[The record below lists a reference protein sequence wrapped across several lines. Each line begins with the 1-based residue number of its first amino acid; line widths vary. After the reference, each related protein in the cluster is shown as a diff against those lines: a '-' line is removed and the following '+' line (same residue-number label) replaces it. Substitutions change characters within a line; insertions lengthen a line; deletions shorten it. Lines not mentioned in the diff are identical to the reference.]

1 MADTVDPER
10 VFRIFRIIALILS
23 QRCDGITVT
32 VKEVK
37 KISQDLKGA

>member
-10 VFRIFRIIALILS
+10 VFRIIALILS
-23 QRCDGITVT
+23 QRYDGITVT
-32 VKEVK
+32 VKGVK